1 VRHKDLLSFER
12 RVQIVDDKRQVRNGL
27 HDLGHVALRVEA
39 HPLDAVRVRLKAA
52 DMNAQL
58 VKVPLPWLTCL
69 TLSDFSQETVRLS
82 KDKGS
87 HRHDFQSSI
96 RRRLKVF
103 RRTKTLVKSAVST
116 GSAV

>member
-1 VRHKDLLSFER
+1 M
-12 RVQIVDDKRQVRNGL
+12 DDSRNC
-27 HDLGHVALRVEA
+27 ANRSIK
-39 HPLDAVRVRLKAA
+39 LDARHFT
-52 DMNAQL
+52 
-58 VKVPLPWLTCL
+58 LPFS

-96 RRRLKVF
+96 SPGLKIF

-116 GSAV
+116 GSAD